1 MAAPVDYLVPFLD
14 FPEFWEWSDERA
26 EFIQVSNPNFVKDI
40 EKRLAAKGL
49 SKQDPVILICRS
61 GVRSNSAA
69 GLLAQNGFAKA
80 YSVIDGFEG
89 DVAKEGEFKGQRM
102 VNGWKNARLPWSYK
116 LDKTRMYLDPL

>member
-1 MAAPVDYLVPFLD
+1 VV
-14 FPEFWEWSDERA
+14 
-26 EFIQVSNPNFVKDI
+26 
-40 EKRLAAKGL
+40 
-49 SKQDPVILICRS
+49 LICRS

-69 GLLAQNGFAKA
+69 GLLAQNGFDKA

-116 LDKTRMYLDPL
+116 LDKTRVYLDPL